1 MIGGDNGENWANVCK
16 LSAGQ
21 VNAWPVVV
29 HLDSITCTV
38 THPIMT
44 LINYHIVKLLDCGRY
59 L

>member
-1 MIGGDNGENWANVCK
+1 MVKTGQMDPVCK
-16 LSAGQ
+16 MSAGQ
-21 VNAWPVVV
+21 VNAWPLVI

-38 THPIMT
+38 THPITT